1 MKYKYQYLAVGGTF
15 DHLHRG
21 HKKLL
26 DTAFSLAPKVAV
38 ALTVKDFS
46 QHKEIAQAILP
57 YHIRYQELLAY
68 LKNKNFIKRASIFP
82 LHDIYGI
89 ARDDKTLDSIIVTKK
104 TYNNAVKINKL
115 RLAHALP
122 HLNIIK
128 VSYIK
133 SSDGRIITST
143 RIRKGEINRDGVM
156 FIKLFKKSILHLPEH
171 LRSTLRKPLGK
182 LIEGEQMST
191 QILQSIQQQKP
202 VMVITVG
209 DIITQSLDKV
219 CYTPAI
225 SIIDYKSRRMSL
237 TAPQNAFRM
246 STPNEPGTLNYRSV
260 QALKKAIQQFLR
272 NKKTQKLVI
281 RGEEDLLTLA
291 AVLFAPLNSLV
302 LYGQLDQ
309 GVVTVR
315 VSEEKKEKVVKILKQ
330 FE

>member
-1 MKYKYQYLAVGGTF
+1 MKYKYKHLTVGGTF
-15 DHLHRG
+15 DHLHKG

-26 DTAFSLAPKVAV
+26 DTAFSLAQKVTV

-57 YHIRYQELLAY
+57 YDIRYQELLAY
-68 LKNKNFIKRASIFP
+68 LEKKNFIKRASIFP
-82 LHDIYGI
+82 LRDIYGI
-89 ARDDKTLDSIIVTKK
+89 ARDDKTLDSIVVTKE

-122 HLNIIK
+122 RLNIIK
-128 VSYIK
+128 VPYIK

-156 FIKLFKKSILHLPEH
+156 FIKLFKKSVLHLPEH
-171 LRSTLRKPLGK
+171 LRDSLRKPLGK
-182 LIEGEQMST
+182 LMKGEQMST

-202 VMVITVG
+202 VMAITVG

-219 CYTPAI
+219 RYTPTV
-225 SIIDYKSRRMSL
+225 SIIDYKSRRVNL
-237 TAPQNAFRM
+237 TAPQNAFKI

-260 QALKKAIQQFLR
+260 QALRKTIQQFLR

-291 AVLFAPLNSLV
+291 AVLFTPLYSLV

-309 GVVTVR
+309 GVVAIC
-315 VSEEKKEKVVKILKQ
+315 VSEEKKEEVVKILKQ